1 MSAFLDSVAAR
12 ARALQK
18 RIVFPEG
25 DDPRVREAAARL
37 AADGVARPI
46 VVSTNTRCDPGVAC
60 IDPSQSSNIEKYG
73 RIYYERRRSRGVTEM
88 EARRIALE
96 PIYFA
101 SLALAAGDADG
112 LVGGA
117 ANTTA
122 ETVRAL
128 IHCVGV
134 EPGARLVSSF
144 MIQEQ
149 PNKAF
154 GDNGVLIF
162 ADPAVVPKPTPSQL
176 AEIAI
181 AAGRNARRFLQ
192 AEPRVAM
199 LSFSTKGSARH
210 PLVDEVLEAV
220 RIIKA
225 RAPELAV
232 DGELQADAAL
242 IPSVGPIE
250 VAGLAGGG
258 PRQRADL
265 SGPQRRQHRLQAG
278 RAHGRREV
286 VGAVPARAGQA
297 RQRSL
302 ARGLGGEHLLHGG
315 RDGAASRPSLRPRG
329 AGFDKARRV
338 GFRAEVLRP
347 AMATV
352 SSAFSRSDQWGC
364 SGHGRPQEVKM
375 DSLPIAPV
383 SPDPFPAVR
392 TERIART
399 RSDRDRE
406 PPSKRTPQRR
416 RPSNPR
422 RRA

>member
-1 MSAFLDSVAAR
+1 MSAFLDSVVER

-37 AADGVARPI
+37 AADKVVRPI
-46 VVSTNTRCDPGVAC
+46 VVSTNTQCDPGVSC

-73 RIYYERRRSRGVTEM
+73 RIYYERRRSRGVTEQ

-117 ANTTA
+117 QNTTA

-134 EPGARLVSSF
+134 EAGARLVSSF

-149 PNKAF
+149 PNPAF
-154 GDNGVLIF
+154 GENGVLIF

-181 AAGRNARRFLQ
+181 AAGRNAARFLNT
-192 AEPRVAM
+192 EPRVAM
-199 LSFSTKGSARH
+199 LSFSTKGSAKH

-225 RAPELAV
+225 RAPDLAV

-242 IPSVGPIE
+242 VPSVGASKSPGSP
-250 VAGLAGGG
+250 V
-258 PRQRADL
+258 
-265 SGPQRRQHRLQAG
+265 AG
-278 RAHGRREV
+278 RANVLIFPDLNAANIGYKLAERMG
-286 VGAVPARAGQA
+286 GAQ
-297 RQRSL
+297 SL
-302 ARGLGGEHLLHGG
+302 GPFLQGLDKPGNDL
-315 RDGAASRPSLRPRG
+315 SRG
-329 AGFDKARRV
+329 ASVESIYYTAAV
-338 GFRAEVLRP
+338 TALQ
-347 AMATV
+347 
-352 SSAFSRSDQWGC
+352 SA
-364 SGHGRPQEVKM
+364 
-375 DSLPIAPV
+375 
-383 SPDPFPAVR
+383 
-392 TERIART
+392 
-399 RSDRDRE
+399 DR
-406 PPSKRTPQRR
+406 K
-416 RPSNPR
+416 
-422 RRA
+422 